1 MAEEKEKDSKTELPT
16 ETKISNALEKGNV
29 AFSREITNAAS
40 LVAAIIVTYLFIPSM
55 MTELRG
61 VLRSVFANINNW
73 PLDDPVDAA
82 KLQNL
87 LGAKVLFSL
96 APVILPLVVIG
107 LTSSL
112 SQNMPRMVGN
122 RIRPKLEKISPLKG
136 LKRLLGP
143 QGVREFGKA
152 LFKFSAAAIIASI
165 VAFSQTE
172 FVMSRIMVDTAR
184 IPAIIYDL
192 FLQVLTGLALMMT
205 ILGIADY
212 ILVRREWYN
221 GLKMTPQE
229 VKDERKQTEGDPMIK
244 LRTRSVAQD
253 RARRRMISDVAGATL
268 VIANP
273 THFAVAMRYDPKVDK
288 VPLVL
293 AKGQDRIALK
303 IREIAEKNQIPITED
318 PPLARAMYKVVQV
331 NMEIPLEFYLPIA
344 KIIRALSKPSM
355 GMVN

>member
-55 MTELRG
+55 ITELRG

>member
-1 MAEEKEKDSKTELPT
+1 MAEEKDKDSKTELPT

-55 MTELRG
+55 ITELRG

-87 LGAKVLFSL
+87 LGAKILFSL

-122 RIRPKLEKISPLKG
+122 RIQPKLEKISPLKG

-172 FVMSRIMVDTAR
+172 FVISRIMVDTAR

-212 ILVRREWYN
+212 VLVRREWYN
-221 GLKMTPQE
+221 GLKMTLQE

-244 LRTRSVAQD
+244 LRTRSIAQD

-303 IREIAEKNQIPITED
+303 IREIADENQIPITED

-331 NMEIPLEFYLPIA
+331 NMEIPIEFYLPIA
-344 KIIRALSKPSM
+344 RIIRALSKPSM